1 MVHHST
7 HLDSL
12 LVIRMELKPDSGYSG
27 SFAPGNP
34 SINTVVD
41 QQKDST
47 SSRDPQQKAP
57 AAQVIVG
64 GDMEE

>member
-12 LVIRMELKPDSGYSG
+12 LVIKMEPKPDSGSL
-27 SFAPGNP
+27 APRNP

-41 QQKDST
+41 QQKGST